1 LALTAKSAP
10 APAAPEPPATPPA
23 TVAAPSPVTTPALA
37 ANPVK
42 VVEPE
47 PTPSPDKAQ
56 QDAVTLKVVEAGP
69 TPSPDRTQQD
79 AVTLKVVEAGP
90 SPSPDISTLETQAWD
105 GSCEATL
112 LAGASAETLALS
124 GRSNSLALQHGAS
137 TSDLEATLRDK
148 EVLEIQKD
156 LEKQVSQEFNNEGGA
171 TQGQQEDEEE
181 EKAAAA
187 AAEAARLAMAT
198 AAAALEAAKA
208 KKQER
213 LQREAKE
220 REMRERKELE
230 MRTLELLAKE
240 QREREAREREA
251 KEKEAKEKEAKER
264 EAREREAKEKAAQE
278 AKEQAEARA
287 RELQEIEAKMKE
299 KETLE
304 RQAMM
309 KEAKERETQARLA
322 REAKEREEA
331 KQRVLS
337 EARPLKRE
345 AERTGQHHTQD
356 GVGDSVGRTLVEP
369 DASAATM
376 AKSAAPNLSALPKAS
391 KVARTGKA
399 LKDDEFALPVLSDAE
414 KGKYKVGG
422 FIHDRIRRYRIDECS
437 SPKGHTV
444 SRQGI
449 GKTVSRNRNGV
460 SQSSDYSGSS
470 DTAARDIYT
479 QCAGPEQLQPIV
491 DAIAKLFVQQ
501 PTAAAPATPEPHAPP
516 AVAKSAPPMP
526 PPPPPAHAEPSP
538 APATAAPAA
547 AAAAPGPAPAG
558 RVPYTDPV
566 RINSDSHP
574 AEYKRYTRFCERK
587 GGAFKLAAFQKFV
600 QAGCNGLALEAV
612 MRFKRQHE
620 DMSQDEGHYYPYED
634 ILGFFSNNA
643 ARAVQDASWTSTD
656 RNNPDIKTYLYYQR
670 EKRSLTTRSLDEICI
685 ELGAEASWATQVAQI
700 LEQGHDPNKT
710 GLGAI
715 SAPPAAA
722 DNPNPGKGGGKGE
735 PGGENPPPPP
745 PKKKA
750 RAPKRQG
757 SELEIDITQMLATK
771 DFQLSEFVTNWAA
784 PYVEAF
790 KKHSKVAANLSLGNI
805 MGIVKA
811 GLLSELNEDSIDLV
825 EFWNQARSEDWGAN
839 MLIISWSPLASSKE
853 SMYSKFPYCVIKSD
867 FFHYD
872 GDKNVTLSHLQ
883 HDLVMSLNQCSDKGN
898 GLGATLHVVAGKGD
912 WKWRKEWLQQT
923 RFYGKVTHGSHGI
936 CPRCF
941 AAKNDWVDVK
951 ERFNNDED
959 VARAQETAV
968 GENIAMKQLSGWSC
982 NMEVPDLL
990 HCIWLGTGRDLV
1002 GSRCLEMAETRQD
1015 LVGAT
1020 YDQRLAS
1027 LRKDIQAWC
1036 AARGIRP
1043 STIDEL
1049 SFSFF
1054 FKQPGGGEVFIF
1066 VFLFSKC
1073 CWAPAI
1079 NDVLVFTKSISSC

>member
-449 GKTVSRNRNGV
+449 GATIGLSRSSYSAASTGKTVSRNRNGV

-547 AAAAPGPAPAG
+547 AAAAPG
-558 RVPYTDPV
+558 
-566 RINSDSHP
+566 
-574 AEYKRYTRFCERK
+574 
-587 GGAFKLAAFQKFV
+587 
-600 QAGCNGLALEAV
+600 NGLALEAV

-643 ARAVQDASWTSTD
+643 ARAVQDASWT
-656 RNNPDIKTYLYYQR
+656 IQG
-670 EKRSLTTRSLDEICI
+670 DEICI

-771 DFQLSEFVTNWAA
+771 DFQLSEFVTNWVSACTAA
-784 PYVEAF
+784 E
-790 KKHSKVAANLSLGNI
+790 
-805 MGIVKA
+805 
-811 GLLSELNEDSIDLV
+811 
-825 EFWNQARSEDWGAN
+825 
-839 MLIISWSPLASSKE
+839 
-853 SMYSKFPYCVIKSD
+853 
-867 FFHYD
+867 
-872 GDKNVTLSHLQ
+872 
-883 HDLVMSLNQCSDKGN
+883 
-898 GLGATLHVVAGKGD
+898 
-912 WKWRKEWLQQT
+912 
-923 RFYGKVTHGSHGI
+923 
-936 CPRCF
+936 
-941 AAKNDWVDVK
+941 
-951 ERFNNDED
+951 
-959 VARAQETAV
+959 
-968 GENIAMKQLSGWSC
+968 
-982 NMEVPDLL
+982 
-990 HCIWLGTGRDLV
+990 GR
-1002 GSRCLEMAETRQD
+1002 
-1015 LVGAT
+1015 
-1020 YDQRLAS
+1020 
-1027 LRKDIQAWC
+1027 
-1036 AARGIRP
+1036 
-1043 STIDEL
+1043 
-1049 SFSFF
+1049 
-1054 FKQPGGGEVFIF
+1054 
-1066 VFLFSKC
+1066 
-1073 CWAPAI
+1073 
-1079 NDVLVFTKSISSC
+1079 

>member
-251 KEKEAKEKEAKER
+251 KEKEAKER
-264 EAREREAKEKAAQE
+264 EAREREAKEKEAKEKAAQE

-422 FIHDRIRRYRIDECS
+422 FIRDRSRRYRIDECS

-449 GKTVSRNRNGV
+449 GATIGLSRSSYSAASTGNTVSRNRNGV

-501 PTAAAPATPEPHAPP
+501 PT
-516 AVAKSAPPMP
+516 VA
-526 PPPPPAHAEPSP
+526 
-538 APATAAPAA
+538 
-547 AAAAPGPAPAG
+547 
-558 RVPYTDPV
+558 
-566 RINSDSHP
+566 
-574 AEYKRYTRFCERK
+574 ERRS
-587 GGAFKLAAFQKFV
+587 V
-600 QAGCNGLALEAV
+600 QARRLSKVRAGWLTPGLSNGLALEAV

-643 ARAVQDASWTSTD
+643 ARAEEFCRMRAGQFKGTSTD

-670 EKRSLTTRSLDEICI
+670 EKRSLTTRSLVSWLYVNPIGCISDPIIALLANDEICI

-771 DFQLSEFVTNWAA
+771 DFQLSEFVTNWVSACTAA
-784 PYVEAF
+784 EGRATTTKIEHAVGHDVGLP
-790 KKHSKVAANLSLGNI
+790 GNPPTAYR
-805 MGIVKA
+805 GIVKA

-825 EFWNQARSEDWGAN
+825 EFWNEARSE
-839 MLIISWSPLASSKE
+839 
-853 SMYSKFPYCVIKSD
+853 VIKSD
-867 FFHYD
+867 FFHSD

-951 ERFNNDED
+951 ERFNNDAD
-959 VARAQETAV
+959 LALAQETAV

-1002 GSRCLEMAETRQD
+1002 GSLCLEMAETRQD